1 MQDKRK
7 TDLVTQALRSVGLRP
22 QDFSV
27 EKLGCSYQLFRYRIR
42 QGRLTLNDYHLILLY
57 TGRTWEELF
66 PNPHV
71 SHPQPI
77 KLNLNPVPVSRPL
90 PPIVKEAQQPRQ
102 PVQQV
107 PVVAPSL
114 KEEFKKEE
122 VFKIEDVYG
131 GGLPTDE
138 QTVY

>member
-90 PPIVKEAQQPRQ
+90 PPIVKESQPQQ

-107 PVVAPSL
+107 PVVAPS
-114 KEEFKKEE
+114 EEKKEA
-122 VFKIEDVYG
+122 FKIEDVYG

-138 QTVY
+138 QTTY